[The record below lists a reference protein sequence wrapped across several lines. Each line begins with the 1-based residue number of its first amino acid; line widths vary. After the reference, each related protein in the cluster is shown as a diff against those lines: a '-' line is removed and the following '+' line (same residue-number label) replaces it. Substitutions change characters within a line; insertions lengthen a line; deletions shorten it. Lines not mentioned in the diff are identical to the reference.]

1 MNDDDNENDEDNALF
16 LFVLRTGVRRKNL
29 LLLMSLDAAVKPNE
43 HLDPDKGVMMMMMMM
58 KMMVLRL
65 EVWNV

>member
-1 MNDDDNENDEDNALF
+1 
-16 LFVLRTGVRRKNL
+16 
-29 LLLMSLDAAVKPNE
+29 MSLDAAVKPNE

-58 KMMVLRL
+58 MKMMVLRL